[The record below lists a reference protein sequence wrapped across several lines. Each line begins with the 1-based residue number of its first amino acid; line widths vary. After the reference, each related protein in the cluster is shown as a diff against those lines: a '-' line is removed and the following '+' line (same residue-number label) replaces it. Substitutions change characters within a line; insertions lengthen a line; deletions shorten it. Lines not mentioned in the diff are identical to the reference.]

1 MNRQR
6 VFALVGK
13 ELKRT
18 YRDTA
23 VVFMIVVFPLVLTV
37 AFGASFG
44 AIGGGE
50 NKYPLAVVNQDA
62 GSWGAAY
69 TSTLAKVQ
77 VLTILNYTDPATAQ
91 FDLQQGRLKA
101 VLIIPRDFTESLQSY
116 VQSPTSPASWHNTT
130 LGLLIDKGSM
140 TAGAAV
146 PPIIQQTLNTLAEPS
161 ARSPLPVAIGAPSLV
176 DAQVISQ
183 FSYMAPGL
191 FSFAA
196 IFLIMLVS
204 QALTTE
210 RAQGIL
216 SRISV
221 TPTSTNEIFS
231 GLVVSNVL
239 VSAVQVALV
248 FLASYAMGFR
258 PQGGL
263 VGVAVA
269 TVFVLILTV
278 CSVGFGLITAAIARS
293 EGAATGISFIFLLP
307 QMLLGTF
314 VPAPEFIS
322 RLVPTYYV
330 TDSLSSIF
338 LRGASVTSPAVL
350 SNLLALVGSSAFI
363 IVLGIVLF
371 KRLGSR

>member
-176 DAQVISQ
+176 DAQVTSQ

-221 TPTSTNEIFS
+221 TPTSTNEIFA

-330 TDSLSSIF
+330 TDTLSSIF

>member
-23 VVFMIVVFPLVLTV
+23 VVFMILVFPLVLTV

-50 NKYPLAVVNQDA
+50 TKYPLAVVNQDA

-221 TPTSTNEIFS
+221 TPTSTNEIFA

-330 TDSLSSIF
+330 TDTLSSIF